1 MQIPLQTIFFK
12 IINRIVVLFVE
23 VVRDFRLKTCYL
35 KKKPELEN
43 NNLEGELKCINV
55 DAGSLKSRLISYD
68 NLNYYLR

>member
-1 MQIPLQTIFFK
+1 M
-12 IINRIVVLFVE
+12 E

-43 NNLEGELKCINV
+43 NNIEGELKCINV